1 LSETELGLLLLGQN
15 LNGQWKTKQIPILVL
30 LFFLLHGIAMMLP
43 FRFPTRRVMTAQH
56 AETQTPNTS
65 NCTEGHS
72 KAQLNAVDKNWF
84 RAKLQP
90 YSQQIV
96 FFWNSVLLLDDVV
109 LSSAL
114 FSIIVAFF
122 G

>member
-1 LSETELGLLLLGQN
+1 MEDKANPYFGISIFPVA
-15 LNGQWKTKQIPILVL
+15 W
-30 LFFLLHGIAMMLP
+30 IAMMLS
-43 FRFPTRRVMTAQH
+43 FRFPTRRVMTVQH

-65 NCTEGHS
+65 SCTEGHS
-72 KAQLNAVDKNWF
+72 KTQLNAVDKNWF

-96 FFWNSVLLLDDVV
+96 FFWNSVLLLDDVL
-109 LSSAL
+109 LSAAF